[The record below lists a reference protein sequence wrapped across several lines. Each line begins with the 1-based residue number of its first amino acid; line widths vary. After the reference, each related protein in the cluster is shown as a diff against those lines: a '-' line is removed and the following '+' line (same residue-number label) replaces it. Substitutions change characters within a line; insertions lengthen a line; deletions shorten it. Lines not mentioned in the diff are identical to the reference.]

1 MAWYFKL
8 KKEQEHKIK
17 LAYKSRTVVTILNSK
32 LSFKWRKN
40 LKKGLIQIEIRNVIK
55 GIAKILAKYNDKIYH
70 IIRVIFLPP

>member
-1 MAWYFKL
+1 M
-8 KKEQEHKIK
+8 
-17 LAYKSRTVVTILNSK
+17 TILNSK

>member
-40 LKKGLIQIEIRNVIK
+40 LKKGLIQIEINVIK
-55 GIAKILAKYNDKIYH
+55 GIAKVLAKYNYKIYH